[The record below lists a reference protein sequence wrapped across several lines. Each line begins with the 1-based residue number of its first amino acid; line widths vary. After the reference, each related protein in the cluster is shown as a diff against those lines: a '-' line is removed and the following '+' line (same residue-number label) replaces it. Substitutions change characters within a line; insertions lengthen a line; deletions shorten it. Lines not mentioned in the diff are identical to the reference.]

1 MASTRSAA
9 LRLYRQML
17 KTAKTWEAVSAA
29 HTQEEQQYI
38 VDEAR
43 RLFRQNKT
51 LTGEDVDAALKEAET
66 RLETAVHYRN
76 PYPRLVSVQ
85 LLELLELLQLLELL
99 ELLGW
104 GKGRSVLSQPLF
116 RQCALH
122 IACG

>member
-76 PYPRLVSVQ
+76 PYPRLPNVGPGAVSKAKR
-85 LLELLELLQLLELL
+85 LQRRQERLREQSTPIYMHSYKA
-99 ELLGW
+99 
-104 GKGRSVLSQPLF
+104 GKTNDAS
-116 RQCALH
+116 
-122 IACG
+122 